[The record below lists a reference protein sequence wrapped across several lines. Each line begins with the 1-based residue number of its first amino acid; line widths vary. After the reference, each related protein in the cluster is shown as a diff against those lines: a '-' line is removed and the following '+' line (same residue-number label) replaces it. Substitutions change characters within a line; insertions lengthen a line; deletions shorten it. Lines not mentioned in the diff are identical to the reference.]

1 MLPRWIATSFA
12 PLTKM
17 THRRSGPKATSAQL
31 MGRFAQT
38 AHPIC
43 LGVTSGK
50 PPQLPSR
57 QAVLAEHG
65 PT

>member
-12 PLTKM
+12 PLAKM
-17 THRRSGPKATSAQL
+17 THKRSGPKATSARL
-31 MGRFAQT
+31 MGKFAQT
-38 AHPIC
+38 AHPIY

-50 PPQLPSR
+50 PAQPPSR
-57 QAVLAEHG
+57 QAVLAEDG